1 MVDPTSSFVSAVVG
15 AEIGRIQL
23 AVAAKLLQT
32 DAVSAASVVKL
43 VDAAQQS
50 TDRLASAAI
59 GLGGN
64 LDISV

>member
-1 MVDPTSSFVSAVVG
+1 MDATSSFVSAVVG
-15 AEIGRIQL
+15 AQIGRIQL

-32 DAVSAASVVKL
+32 DAVNADSVVKL

-50 TDRLASAAI
+50 ADRLASAAI

>member
-1 MVDPTSSFVSAVVG
+1 MDATSSFVSAVVG
-15 AEIGRIQL
+15 AQIGRIQL

-32 DAVSAASVVKL
+32 DAVNADSVVKL

-50 TDRLASAAI
+50 ADRLASAAI

-64 LDISV
+64 LDINV